1 MVRRREPSEHGSL
14 LRRFQRRVRTRGPQT
29 GSGKVSE
36 KVDIGILGATGTVG
50 ERLVRLLHAHP
61 WFRLIEAG
69 ASERSAGSKLGD
81 LIGSNEDGDL
91 AEEISQLEVKS
102 LEGPFK
108 ARVLLSALPSGVAG
122 PLETKLAA
130 AGHLVV
136 SNASSHRMT
145 RDVPLIVPELN
156 ADHLGLLRAQ
166 GHPNGGGLLT
176 NPNCAVTA
184 FVMPLAALKDAFGI
198 ERVVVTTF
206 QSISGAGK
214 PGPSAGDLIDNVIP
228 LIPGE
233 EEKVAAEPRKILGR
247 LASDHIEDA
256 EFIVSA
262 TATRVPVAHGHLASV
277 SVTLSK
283 AASPEECAE
292 AMRAFRSA
300 IAKDG
305 LPSSPEH
312 ALEVMDQPNR
322 PQPRLD
328 RDRGAGMTAT
338 VGRIRKCEVGHVK
351 FIALSHNL
359 LRGAAGAALLNAE
372 LCHARGLTKRPSASA
387 RTETGQHASAA
398 APA

>member
-1 MVRRREPSEHGSL
+1 MDRIDVG
-14 LRRFQRRVRTRGPQT
+14 V
-29 GSGKVSE
+29 
-36 KVDIGILGATGTVG
+36 LGATGTVG
-50 ERLVRLLHAHP
+50 ERLVRMLHDHP
-61 WFRLIEAG
+61 WFRLVEAG

-91 AEEISQLEVKS
+91 AEEVAQLEVKS
-102 LEGPFK
+102 LDGPFK

-166 GHPNGGGLLT
+166 GHANGGGLLT

-184 FVMPLAALKDAFGI
+184 FVMPLAALKEAFGL

-233 EEKVAAEPRKILGR
+233 EEKIAAEPRKILGR
-247 LASDHIEDA
+247 LAGDHIDDA

-277 SVTLSK
+277 SVTLKKS
-283 AASPEECAE
+283 ATPEECAD
-292 AMRAFRSA
+292 AIRAWQNP
-300 IAKDG
+300 IAKDN
-305 LPSSPEH
+305 LPTSPEL
-312 ALEVMDQPNR
+312 ALELMDQPNR

-372 LCHARGLTKRPSASA
+372 LCHARGLTKRPSSAARSESEHAASA
-387 RTETGQHASAA
+387 GATA
-398 APA
+398 